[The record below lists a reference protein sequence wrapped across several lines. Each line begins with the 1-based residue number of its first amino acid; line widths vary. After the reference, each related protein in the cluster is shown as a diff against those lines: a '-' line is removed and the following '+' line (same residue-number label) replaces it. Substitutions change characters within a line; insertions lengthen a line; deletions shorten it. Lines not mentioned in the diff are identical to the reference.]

1 MPREIK
7 TTLAVDGEQAFKR
20 AINEANTSMKNLG
33 TQLSLASAEFRKD
46 GDAMKLM
53 ETRSKALNGQ
63 ISQQEEIV
71 KALEKAVSDSTKA
84 YGENS
89 DKTEKWEAE
98 LNRAKAKLVNLQSEL
113 ALNEQGLDR
122 SGKAFDDSSQH
133 AADYQATLQTIGKNV
148 SFKAVTDGI
157 TGITGTVE
165 NAIKKVLGF
174 AKVIRDTFADAGEW
188 ADQLSTDATKYGMDT
203 EELQRWQYAAEIIDT
218 DVSTII
224 NARDKMT
231 KKMKGGWKDG
241 DLNMWELLGVNL
253 TDEETGK
260 ARDKMDIMWE
270 LGETLM
276 NISEMQERG
285 STNLDAEALSMEVF
299 GKSWRDLLPLF
310 KAGRGEWEKAM
321 SEAEVVSKERVES
334 LTELDDANKAAKN
347 SWDTTKYSFLAELA
361 PVVTDVTNAVT
372 EMLKAFNEWMDT
384 DEGKQAM
391 EDISNA
397 IRELFSGLKDVKFK
411 DAIDA
416 VKDALN
422 GIKDSLLWLSDNKDA
437 IYKAL
442 EVIGGGFAL
451 LKVSDT
457 VLRFLQLKNGLQGLT
472 GGGNGGGGTGGTP
485 GGGTGGT
492 GDVAG
497 GTAGGGFWA
506 GIKGFFS
513 ANGLSTFAPAA
524 VLAAAVAPA
533 VIAQKANEAGWIG
546 KYEETEAAATL
557 AEAGGKDAT
566 LLRRLNEA
574 SGPKKTA
581 DGGYQRGFLGFLDMN
596 PTQQA
601 DLVLQSLGDYKT
613 RGMLY
618 SDIMRY
624 GSPDDNINGWKPW
637 TALMRYWG
645 EGEYKDQ
652 PLDNG
657 EIQALVEYLR
667 DLETKKLEGSD
678 AASLLNDTLAEVK
691 INTESTKAAT
701 EKVSEMD
708 VKRFNQVPGNIETS
722 AERGVRR
729 GISGLRV
736 DIDGRTA
743 GKILA
748 PYVNEE
754 LGRSAQ

>member
-148 SFKAVTDGI
+148 SFETVSRGIDGI
-157 TGITGTVE
+157 TGKFE
-165 NAIKKVLGF
+165 NAVKQVWNF
-174 AKVIRDTFADAGEW
+174 AKGLKDAMVDSGKW
-188 ADQLSTDATKYGMDT
+188 ADDLVTDATKYKMDP
-203 EELQRWQYAAEIIDT
+203 EELQRWQYASKFVDT
-218 DVSTII
+218 EVETIF
-224 NARDKMT
+224 NARNRLTSRMSK
-231 KKMKGGWKDG
+231 GWKDG
-241 DLNMWELLGVNL
+241 DLDMWKVLGIDL
-253 TDEETGK
+253 TDAETGT
-260 ARDKMDIMWE
+260 ARDKMDVLWE
-270 LGETLM
+270 VGETLM
-276 NISEMQERG
+276 HVSDMQERG

-310 KAGRGEWEKAM
+310 TAGREEFEKYM
-321 SEAEVVSKERVES
+321 AE
-334 LTELDDANKAAKN
+334 
-347 SWDTTKYSFLAELA
+347 A
-361 PVVTDVTNAVT
+361 PVVANENVQALSKSNDAVDKLESSWEVLKLDFFASIAPTMEEVTNALSGMLNEFNKWIET
-372 EMLKAFNEWMDT
+372 E
-384 DEGKQAM
+384 EGKQAM
-391 EDISNA
+391 SDLSAA
-397 IRELFSGLKDVKFK
+397 IKELFSGVSDIKFK
-411 DAIDA
+411 DIIDTVKTAI
-416 VKDALN
+416 N
-422 GIKDSLLWLSDNKDA
+422 GIKDALVWLSENKDGV
-437 IYKAL
+437 YDAL
-442 EVIGGGFAL
+442 KMIGAGFAL
-451 LKVSDT
+451 LKVS
-457 VLRFLQLKNGLQGLT
+457 QLAIDIGKVVNGSKDLLGI
-472 GGGNGGGGTGGTP
+472 GKGGGTGGTP
-485 GGGTGGT
+485 GGGSGGT
-492 GDVAG
+492 GDVTG

-645 EGEYKDQ
+645 EGEYKNQ

-667 DLETKKLEGSD
+667 DLETKKLDGSD
-678 AASLLNDTLAEVK
+678 TASLLNDTLAEVK

-729 GISGLRV
+729 GISGLLV